1 METMTRTTILEVED
15 ANAFMLRVY
24 NYMMVGLLISG
35 LTAWV
40 VSASPALMS
49 LIFGTPLMWAVM
61 FGPLVMIF
69 FFYKTLINASPSGA
83 QVWFWLFA
91 FLEGL
96 MLSTIMLHYTGESII
111 SVFFITSAMFAG
123 LSLYGYT
130 TKRDMAAWGK
140 FLFMAL
146 IGLIIAM
153 VANFFMASAMM
164 ATLISVG
171 GVVLFA
177 ALIAY
182 DTQRIKTNYLEAGDI
197 GNSAVQGALSLYLD
211 FLNMFMFL
219 LHLFGIGSSDD

>member
-1 METMTRTTILEVED
+1 MRTMTGTILEVED

-24 NYMMVGLLISG
+24 NYMVVGLLISG
-35 LTAWV
+35 LTALA
-40 VSASPALMS
+40 VSMSPALTS
-49 LIFGTPLMWAVM
+49 IIFGTPLMWVVM
-61 FGPLVMIF
+61 FAPLVMIF
-69 FFYKTLINASPSGA
+69 FFYGTLVNASPAGA
-83 QVWFWLFA
+83 QAWFWLFA

-111 SVFFITSAMFAG
+111 SVFFMTSAMFAG

-130 TKRDMAAWGK
+130 TKRDMSAWGK

-153 VANFFMASAMM
+153 VANFFMASAMI

-182 DTQRIKTNYLEAGDI
+182 DTQRIKTNYLESGDI

-219 LHLFGIGSSDD
+219 LHLFGIGSDD